1 MDDSQWPNMHR
12 TGENDIHH
20 DKTDFNLAE
29 GIHTENLEHQTIEY
43 MGDDIILQCLI
54 EDVQNEPL
62 QCVVSL
68 GQQA

>member
-29 GIHTENLEHQTIEY
+29 GIHTENLEH
-43 MGDDIILQCLI
+43 
-54 EDVQNEPL
+54 
-62 QCVVSL
+62 
-68 GQQA
+68 